1 MLVIADAT
9 WYYQVI
15 PRISEWCEMAT
26 SLKIDD
32 ELKGRVKHLASM
44 RHRSAHWIMREA
56 IREYVER
63 EEARE
68 SFKAEALASW
78 VEFQETG
85 QHITGK
91 ELTAWLTSWGSASEG
106 DCPPC
111 HG

>member
-1 MLVIADAT
+1 MGRFIGGV
-9 WYYQVI
+9 V
-15 PRISEWCEMAT
+15 AT

-32 ELKGRVKHLASM
+32 ALKGRVKHLASM
-44 RHRSAHWIMREA
+44 RDRSAHWIMREA

-78 VEFQETG
+78 AEFQETG

-91 ELTAWLTSWGSASEG
+91 ELTGRSRLSRSA
-106 DCPPC
+106 PNP
-111 HG
+111 